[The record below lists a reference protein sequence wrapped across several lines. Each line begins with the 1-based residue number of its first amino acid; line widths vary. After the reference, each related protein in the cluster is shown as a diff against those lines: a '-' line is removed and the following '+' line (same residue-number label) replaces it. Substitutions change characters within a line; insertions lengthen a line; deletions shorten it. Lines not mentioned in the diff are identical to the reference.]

1 MDTTR
6 IEYALSLSPDTK
18 NFVIGEGVSAGAP
31 EVFKRDFPGR
41 DALIVTDSVIFQA
54 AGRGILKA
62 FKAAG
67 LSREEPYIFPGEPVL
82 HAEYELVLELASAL
96 EGTDAVPVAVGSGT
110 VNDLVKLASHLV
122 GRPYLVIPTAASV
135 DGYSSYGAA
144 IVKDG
149 FKQTIEC
156 RAPKT
161 ICADTRILKGAP
173 SSMTAAGYGDLS
185 AKLIAGS
192 DWIISEAV
200 TGEKIDITGWDLV
213 QTGLKDCVAMSGKL
227 SEGEAVEAVFSG
239 LAMTG
244 FAMQITKS
252 SRPVSGAEHLFSHI
266 WEMEN
271 LEKDGIPVFH
281 GAKVALGTLAAAS
294 LTEEVFKRK
303 ASDFNVKK
311 RLETWPAWEKR
322 EAEIRGAFAHL
333 PQALPQLIEIN
344 RKKFRTH
351 EELLKR
357 YQNLAELWA
366 GLKKRVEAQLL
377 PYEKLLRRFREAG
390 CPTLPEEI
398 SLTRER
404 FFRTFH
410 RAQMLRDRFTVLD
423 LAYELGILPDCVEAI
438 QNSRRYF
445 G

>member
-1 MDTTR
+1 
-6 IEYALSLSPDTK
+6 
-18 NFVIGEGVSAGAP
+18 
-31 EVFKRDFPGR
+31 
-41 DALIVTDSVIFQA
+41 
-54 AGRGILKA
+54 
-62 FKAAG
+62 
-67 LSREEPYIFPGEPVL
+67 
-82 HAEYELVLELASAL
+82 
-96 EGTDAVPVAVGSGT
+96 
-110 VNDLVKLASHLV
+110 
-122 GRPYLVIPTAASV
+122 
-135 DGYSSYGAA
+135 
-144 IVKDG
+144 
-149 FKQTIEC
+149 
-156 RAPKT
+156 
-161 ICADTRILKGAP
+161 
-173 SSMTAAGYGDLS
+173 
-185 AKLIAGS
+185 
-192 DWIISEAV
+192 
-200 TGEKIDITGWDLV
+200 
-213 QTGLKDCVAMSGKL
+213 
-227 SEGEAVEAVFSG
+227 
-239 LAMTG
+239 
-244 FAMQITKS
+244 
-252 SRPVSGAEHLFSHI
+252 
-266 WEMEN
+266 
-271 LEKDGIPVFH
+271 
-281 GAKVALGTLAAAS
+281 LGTLAAAS